1 MVCYRFRTLALAFA
15 AVGILVGSNPAVA
28 SVTYSNADVSLQVN
42 GGEAN
47 NGTVPA
53 NGYFNYELI
62 NVGVETTWS
71 IDPLLIL
78 PTGQVINLANGLA
91 GGFGSPVDN
100 GGVAQSTAVIS
111 NELTVEANTTLNNLL
126 ASTTFNFITDGSL
139 EGYKLVFYAENDIP
153 PSDSNI
159 AGTFGSLA
167 GGDLI
172 LLQANFIPGGIVV
185 GLLGGG
191 LSNAQLSLYGSGL
204 WTGFGTALE
213 SADLSVLSSDGS
225 NFVYGPGDLGLA
237 LGFDLSGTGGASLVV
252 NYVAISV
259 PVPEVGTFAYLA
271 VAIGAFGGYRI
282 FKRRSL

>member
-1 MVCYRFRTLALAFA
+1 MICSRFRIFALAVA
-15 AVGILVGSNPAVA
+15 AVGVFAGSNPLFA
-28 SVTYSNADVSLQVN
+28 SVTYSNSDVSLQVN

-53 NGYFNYELI
+53 DGYFNFQLV
-62 NVGVETTWS
+62 NLGVETTWS

-78 PTGQVINLANGLA
+78 PTGQVIDLANGLA
-91 GGFGSPVDN
+91 GGLGSPVDN

-111 NELTVEANTTLNNLL
+111 DDLTVEANTTLNNLV
-126 ASTTFNFITDGSL
+126 ASTTFNFITNGSL

-159 AGTFGSLA
+159 ASTIGSLA
-167 GGDLI
+167 GGDLT

-185 GLLGGG
+185 GLLGEGI
-191 LSNAQLSLYGSGL
+191 SNAQLSLYGSGT

-213 SADLSVLSSDGS
+213 NADLSVLSSDGS
-225 NFVYGPGDLGLA
+225 NFVTGPGDLGLA

-252 NYVAISV
+252 NYVAVSI
-259 PVPEVGTFAYLA
+259 PVPEVGSFACLA
-271 VAIGAFGGYRI
+271 GTIGAFGVYRVL
-282 FKRRSL
+282 KRRSH